1 MHNIILIGFMGC
13 GKSTVGVRLS
23 YHLRLPF
30 LDTDKLCEQKMGKT
44 IREAFEQDGEP
55 FFRKT
60 ETEVITDLADR
71 KDANI
76 IATGGG
82 LPLREENRKIL
93 KDVGLTFYLRATP
106 ETIFDRIGHDTK
118 RPLLLCED
126 PKSRIESLMKER
138 DPLYTAA
145 ADHVIDVDGKD
156 FRSIV
161 REIASLCKELT

>member
-13 GKSTVGVRLS
+13 GKSTVGTRLS
-23 YHLRLPF
+23 HHMRLPF

-44 IREAFEQDGEP
+44 IREAFEQDGEA
-55 FFRKT
+55 FFRET
-60 ETEVITDLADR
+60 ETEVLRDLVSGGEAH
-71 KDANI
+71 I

-82 LPLREENRKIL
+82 LPLRDENRRIL
-93 KDVGLTFYLRATP
+93 KDVGSVFYLRATP
-106 ETIFDRIGHDTK
+106 ETIFDRVGQDTK

-126 PKSRIESLMKER
+126 PKKRIESLMEER
-138 DPLYTAA
+138 DPLYIEA

-161 REIASLCKELT
+161 LEIASLCKE

>member
-13 GKSTVGVRLS
+13 GKSTVGVKLS

-44 IREAFEQDGEP
+44 IRETFEQDGES
-55 FFRKT
+55 FFRET
-60 ETEVITDLADR
+60 ETEVLRSLSDG
-71 KDANI
+71 KNANI

-82 LPLREENRKIL
+82 LPLRDINRNIL
-93 KDVGLTFYLRATP
+93 KDVGTVFYLRATP
-106 ETIFDRIGHDTK
+106 ETIFDRIGQDTK

-126 PKSRIESLMKER
+126 PKKRIESLLKER
-138 DPLYTAA
+138 DPIYMEA

-156 FRSIV
+156 FRRII
-161 REIASLCKELT
+161 REIASLCKEQK

>member
-23 YHLRLPF
+23 YHLRFPF
-30 LDTDKLCEQKMGKT
+30 LDTDKLCEQRMGKT
-44 IREAFEQDGEP
+44 IREAFEQDGEL
-55 FFRKT
+55 FFRET
-60 ETEVITDLADR
+60 ETEVLKDLAGR

-82 LPLREENRKIL
+82 LPLRDVNRKLL
-93 KDVGLTFYLRATP
+93 KDVGRVFYLRATP
-106 ETIFDRIGHDTK
+106 ETIFDRIGQDTK
-118 RPLLLCED
+118 RPLLLCDD

-138 DPLYTAA
+138 DPLYMEA

-161 REIASLCKELT
+161 SEIASFCRE